1 MTIIPPKK
9 EHIIFD
15 SQLLTTLM
23 ACPRKFNNTFNLNLV
38 RTSGPSNSLE
48 CGLMVHF
55 MLDVFSKAII
65 AGKNRNDAIDDSFA
79 AGKEFVVPFGNL
91 NKFVLDSTYKGL
103 LNTPKE
109 SVRAGTRS
117 FVGSDWVF
125 ETMRQYYDYWQNST
139 WTIVSSEEV
148 RGDVI
153 YEDDEMRV
161 IWKAKLD
168 RIVDIESGFTPVDTK
183 TSKQRGDT
191 LFLNNQFMGQCWLLK
206 SRNMI
211 VDKIGFQTSLK
222 PHEKFERVMSSY
234 STDRIGEWVYEVV
247 PHYARMLVFYR
258 ESGYFPPQFTSC
270 KTKYGTCEYLDS
282 CEADRGIRDETL
294 KLNFVE
300 GKKWDISNDDEG
312 GVE

>member
-1 MTIIPPKK
+1 MPEIIIKK

-38 RTSGPSNSLE
+38 STSGPSNSLE
-48 CGLMVHF
+48 CGLLVHY
-55 MLDVFSKAII
+55 MLDIYSKALIS
-65 AGKNRNDAIDDSFA
+65 GKNRNDAINDSFV
-79 AGKEFVVPFGNL
+79 AGKEFIAPFAIT
-91 NKFVLDSTYKGL
+91 NKFILDPTYKGL
-103 LNTPKE
+103 LNTPE
-109 SVRAGTRS
+109 ENIRAGTRTQT
-117 FVGSDWVF
+117 GSNWVL

-139 WTIVSSEEV
+139 WTIISSEEV

-168 RIVDIESGFTPVDTK
+168 RVVDIESGFTPVDTK

-211 VDKIGFQTSLK
+211 VDKIGFQTTLK
-222 PHEKFERVMSSY
+222 PHERFERVMSSY
-234 STDRIGEWVYEVV
+234 STDRIAEWVYEVV

-258 ESGYFPPQFTSC
+258 ESGYWPPQFTSC
-270 KTKYGTCEYLDS
+270 KTKYGACEYLDS
-282 CEADRGIRDETL
+282 CEADRGIREETL

-300 GKKWDISNDDEG
+300 GKKWDISNDE
-312 GVE
+312 EPNE

>member
-23 ACPRKFNNTFNLNLV
+23 ACPRKFSNTFNLNL
-38 RTSGPSNSLE
+38 TSTAGPSNSLE

-55 MLDVFSKAII
+55 ILDIYSKAII
-65 AGKNRNDAIDDSFA
+65 AGKDRNTAIEESFSA
-79 AGKEFVVPFGNL
+79 AREFVEPFRTN
-91 NKFVLDSTYKGL
+91 NRYVLDPSHVGL
-103 LNTPKE
+103 RNTPEE
-109 SVRAGTRS
+109 SIS
-117 FVGSDWVF
+117 MGSRKVIGYNWVI

-139 WTIVSSEEV
+139 WTIIASEEV

-168 RIVDIESGFTPVDTK
+168 RVVDIESGFTPVDTK

-234 STDRIGEWVYEVV
+234 SSDRIAEWVYEIV
-247 PHYARMLVFYR
+247 PHYARMLLFYR
-258 ESGYFPPQFTSC
+258 ESGYWPPQFTSC

-282 CEADRGIRDETL
+282 CEADRGIREETL

-300 GKKWDISNDDEG
+300 GKKWDIANDDEG